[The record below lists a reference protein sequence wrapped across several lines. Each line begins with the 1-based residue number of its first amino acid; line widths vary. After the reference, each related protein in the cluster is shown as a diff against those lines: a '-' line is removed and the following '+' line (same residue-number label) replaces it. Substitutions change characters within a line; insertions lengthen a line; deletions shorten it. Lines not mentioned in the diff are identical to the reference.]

1 MATDE
6 LLVVDHLTVAYQGVA
21 ALKGIDIAV
30 RAGELVAVLGP
41 NGAGKSTL
49 AKTVIGA
56 LRPQSG
62 DLRLGGS
69 SILKLSTRRRIDLGI
84 GYVPEGGRVF
94 PTMTIE
100 DNLVAAAYRHGVG
113 LRRLNGKINA
123 LIEQFPMLAERRKQ
137 EAGTLS
143 GGQRQMLAIARGL
156 VSEPRLL
163 LMDEPSSGLAP
174 LAVLEVANLVRELA
188 QERAMSVLWCEQNPQ
203 GPLETANRFVTLV
216 AGNVVHRA
224 DRHEIEGDQQF
235 ADLYLGTHDTQAPHV
250 ARLTSPKTD
259 SAEVRP

>member
-1 MATDE
+1 
-6 LLVVDHLTVAYQGVA
+6 VA
-21 ALKGIDIAV
+21 ALKGIDISV

-62 DLRLGGS
+62 DVRMAGS
-69 SILKLSTRRRIDLGI
+69 SIVKLSTRRRVDRGI

-100 DNLVAAAYRHGVG
+100 DNLVAAAYRNGVG
-113 LRRLNGKINA
+113 LRRLTPELDQ
-123 LIEQFPMLAERRKQ
+123 LIKQFPMLDERRKQ

-156 VSEPRLL
+156 VSKPKLL

-174 LAVLEVANLVRELA
+174 LAVLQVAELVRELA
-188 QERAMSVLWCEQNPQ
+188 SQRDMSVLWCEQNPQ
-203 GPLETANRFVTLV
+203 GPLESADRFVTLV
-216 AGNVVHRA
+216 AGHIVHRA
-224 DRHEIEGDQQF
+224 DRHEIESDAQF
-235 ADLYLGTHDTQAPHV
+235 ADLYLGTHGSQAPHV
-250 ARLTSPKTD
+250 AELAQ
-259 SAEVRP
+259 AESGPPEAQQ